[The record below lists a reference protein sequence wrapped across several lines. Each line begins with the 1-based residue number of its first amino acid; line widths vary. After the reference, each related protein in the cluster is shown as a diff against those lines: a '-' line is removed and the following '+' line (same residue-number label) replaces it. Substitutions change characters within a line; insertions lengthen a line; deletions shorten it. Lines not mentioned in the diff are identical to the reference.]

1 MARARIHDIP
11 AGHEDRNDHDTPR
24 ADPVFKLVADRSPD
38 DDDLA
43 RRAAARRPR
52 CSSALPPREGPSS

>member
-1 MARARIHDIP
+1 MVRSRVYGIL
-11 AGHEDRNDHDTPR
+11 AGYADQNDHDTLR

-43 RRAAARRPR
+43 SLGLTRRV
-52 CSSALPPREGPSS
+52 S